1 MLTIYSA
8 TKYHDWLRETIAKED
23 RLHELIRIV
32 DYLDERPIPQAY
44 SLVIKEDAIFPLIDW
59 RDQLPPYLLG
69 EKLELREAN
78 LLGLIFARLDNYER
92 VYHYLANIDPALNHE
107 LDIYNRLSHGLH
119 IDLSDLP
126 SSLDFYDEYR
136 LMHNQAIVRHYGLE
150 EADLE
155 QTKYYYLQALETA
168 PTGDHRA
175 FSAKH
180 FGQLLTDLE
189 DIEDATRVFQIG
201 LASAESEAAK
211 KALGYALAHAR
222 LQTKETLTI
231 AELAVVKDHLWAALK
246 SYEQQD
252 RPLETALVLLDATAV
267 CHRETSWSEGLSYV
281 TRAIGIF
288 EDLGEETLIADAF
301 MRKGSLL
308 FAWAQDDNPQFYRK
322 AAEAL
327 QKAVRTF
334 TRDKHPEVYADLQ
347 QQLGLIYAEIPDDA
361 KKKGMWAA
369 ISSTAF
375 QEAMSVCDKATNPQL
390 YAAICNHYGNALLKY
405 PQAKLTDNAE
415 KALYYYNEALELRP
429 ATTSAGPRSITLLN
443 YLEAQWQLGTD
454 EDELDEAR
462 FSDMLQK
469 AEEIIAISPDESLVD
484 QAREHISRLDL
495 LKTAYA

>member
-8 TKYHDWLRETIAKED
+8 TKYHDWLREVIAKED
-23 RLHELIRIV
+23 RLHELVRIV

-59 RDQLPPYLLG
+59 RNQLPPYLLG

-92 VYHYLANIDPALNHE
+92 VYHYLADVDPALNHE

-136 LMHNQAIVRHYGLE
+136 LMHNQAMVRHYGIA

-180 FGQLLTDLE
+180 FGQLLTDLNE
-189 DIEDATRVFQIG
+189 IEDAIRVFQIG
-201 LASAESEAAK
+201 LASAESESAK
-211 KALGYALAHAR
+211 TAMGYALAHAR
-222 LQTKETLTI
+222 LKANETLTET
-231 AELAVVKDHLWAALK
+231 ELTVVKDHLWAALK
-246 SYEQQD
+246 SFERQD
-252 RPLETALVLLDATAV
+252 RPLETALVLLDAAAV
-267 CHRETSWSEGLSYV
+267 CHREASWSEGLGYV
-281 TRAIGIF
+281 TRAISIF
-288 EDLGEETLIADAF
+288 ENLAEETLIADAF

-308 FAWAQDDNPQFYRK
+308 FAWAQDGNPQFYRK

-334 TRDKHPEVYADLQ
+334 TRNEQPEVYADLQ

-375 QEAMSVCDKATNPQL
+375 QEALAVCDKDANPQL
-390 YAAICNHYGNALLKY
+390 YASICNHYGNALLKY

-415 KALYYYNEALELRP
+415 KALYYYNEALNLRP
-429 ATTSAGPRSITLLN
+429 ASSMPAARSLTLLN

-454 EDELDEAR
+454 ENQLDESR
-462 FSDMLQK
+462 YQDMLK
-469 AEEIIAISPDESLVD
+469 TAREIIDISPDQKLVE
-484 QAREHISRLDL
+484 QAHEHLHKLEI